1 MMVVAGVVVRFSIV
15 VMVLRTLVRLMLGA
29 VPRVVPVV
37 VLRRLGG
44 MVAATRVVVV
54 VYTPRGRFPVRN
66 ITTGIQFGYNID
78 RTPCVRVA
86 VDRAAVG
93 IAVNRET
100 IGIVAGSCPSY
111 CGGDMGTGVAH
122 GAVPI
127 RVNLARGGQQ
137 GCRRKEGCFCILVH
151 VLNRLIMFNRLN
163 YISPFDAIC
172 LRQGFVSRQIHTWH
186 PAFCLLFQL
195 VSGRFPAMVSCRKDI
210 ICVS

>member
-1 MMVVAGVVVRFSIV
+1 MMVVAGVVVRFSVV
-15 VMVLRTLVRLMLGA
+15 VMVWRTLVRLMLGT
-29 VPRVVPVV
+29 VPGVVAVV
-37 VLRRLGG
+37 VLRRLGC

-54 VYTPRGRFPVRN
+54 VYTPGGRSPVGH
-66 ITTGIQFGYNID
+66 IAAGIQFGYHID

-100 IGIVAGSCPSY
+100 IGIVAGRSPSY
-111 CGGDMGTGVAH
+111 CGGDMGTGV
-122 GAVPI
+122 GYRAVPI

-151 VLNRLIMFNRLN
+151 VLNRFIMFNRQD

-172 LRQGFVSRQIHTWH
+172 LRQGFVSRQT
-186 PAFCLLFQL
+186 
-195 VSGRFPAMVSCRKDI
+195 RTCR
-210 ICVS
+210 

>member
-1 MMVVAGVVVRFSIV
+1 MVVAGVVVRFSIV
-15 VMVLRTLVRLMLGA
+15 VMVLRPLVRLMLGA

-54 VYTPRGRFPVRN
+54 VGTPRGGSPVGN
-66 ITTGIQFGYNID
+66 IATCMQFGYYID

-86 VDRAAVG
+86 VYRATVG
-93 IAVNRET
+93 IAVNREAV
-100 IGIVAGSCPSY
+100 GIVAGRCPCY
-111 CGGDMGTGVAH
+111 CGGDMGTGVAYR
-122 GAVPI
+122 AVPI

-151 VLNRLIMFNRLN
+151 VFNRFIMFNRQD

-172 LRQGFVSRQIHTWH
+172 LRQGFVSRQT
-186 PAFCLLFQL
+186 
-195 VSGRFPAMVSCRKDI
+195 RTCR
-210 ICVS
+210 